1 MAHFVTAVLSKICYH
16 CQPILEGCHSQKR
29 GKTDSSITMTSTI
42 ITLLFTLL
50 MIKTI
55 QMRQPSK
62 KEKEVLWVVRQVVP
76 LPAKKVVIFIDPEVH
91 QAEQLTTEEVADKE
105 EKQDRVVF
113 VAKTSKREKTTTL
126 PIVVGV
132 VVGVVFLLLSLLI
145 VLCLR
150 FIRLKSPNFSQEI
163 AHYCKIDR
171 NKSEQEAERG
181 GLPCQVQD
189 GDWGARDDGGK
200 AHL

>member
-1 MAHFVTAVLSKICYH
+1 MLSLSANSRRLSFSEKRKNRFQYHHDLHHHHTAFHLADDKKYPDEAAVE
-16 CQPILEGCHSQKR
+16 EGEGGLR
-29 GKTDSSITMTSTI
+29 
-42 ITLLFTLL
+42 
-50 MIKTI
+50 
-55 QMRQPSK
+55 
-62 KEKEVLWVVRQVVP
+62 VVRQVVP
-76 LPAKKVVIFIDPEVH
+76 LPAEEVVVFIDPEVH
-91 QAEQLTTEEVADKE
+91 QAEQLTTEEVADEE

-126 PIVVGV
+126 PIVVGG